1 MALSESDTRAKLITP
16 ALRAAG
22 WPEEWL
28 EREVTPG
35 AVILVGAGA
44 QRGAS
49 RADYVLYVM
58 HQGVKVKVAIVEAK
72 SAGSRPT
79 DGLDQAKRY
88 ARYHHVPFAYST
100 NGKRFVEFDFDSGR
114 TSDPRPISQFPSWEE
129 LRDRW
134 LVARKIDPTSAGATV
149 LRVAPRE
156 QDRYYQIAAAQAVL
170 EAHARGQKRMLLPLA
185 TGTGKTRIATSILK
199 ALHEARQLR
208 KALFVCDRDELR
220 RQALNELH
228 KVFAVEAQAARA
240 DDPAKNA
247 RIVVATYQTLDVD
260 RDGGG
265 TYLEKNYA
273 QNHFSHVII
282 DECHR
287 SAWDRWS
294 AVLSHNDAAVHI
306 GLTATPRS
314 YETISGSTS
323 TADSEITA
331 NNLHYFGNPI
341 YEYPIA
347 QGIDDGFLANFSIVR
362 SDVMTAG
369 TLDREYGIERSDLT
383 AASVAEVTTGESR
396 SLEDLRE
403 QYHPGSIEL
412 DIELPERVQV
422 MCADLFNQLAKAG
435 DPRQK
440 TIVFCQSVSHADRVA
455 NELNNQYATWLDQQI
470 DQNDQ
475 SRMDVARGDY
485 AFKCTYQSGRERLPD
500 LRSNEAR
507 AFVATTVDL
516 LSTGVDVPCLE
527 NLVFFRHVNSPI
539 PFHQMLGR
547 GTRIDE
553 KSNKLHFTI
562 YDYTNATRLL
572 DVALQENQEL
582 GPDTASPQ
590 TQPGDRKSIYE
601 VRGVKVEIFDNGK
614 WVVDPAATDTLRMI
628 SMDDYR
634 QTVTETILR
643 TATTIYELRDQ
654 WVEPK
659 SRANLVAELPHG
671 ESSLDILRHGL
682 DMEPYDGFD
691 VLGSTC
697 FADAPRTRSERVDRF
712 LETSEAP
719 AEDDPSPVRAVL
731 RAYGAQFGHAGTRGL
746 EEPSTFDLPPI
757 QEAGGFEA
765 LGGPDQASGLIR
777 EVKRMV
783 FVVGSEWQDQR
794 AVAPW

>member
-16 ALRAAG
+16 ALHAAG

-35 AVILVGAGA
+35 AVFLVGAGA
-44 QRGAS
+44 QRGAG

-72 SAGSRPT
+72 SASSRPT

-100 NGKRFVEFDFDSGR
+100 NGKRFVEFDFDSGL
-114 TSDPRPISQFPSWEE
+114 TSDPLPISKFPSWEE

-134 LVARKIDPTSAGATV
+134 LHARRIDPTSPGAAT
-149 LRVAPRE
+149 LRIATRE
-156 QDRYYQIAAAQAVL
+156 QDRYYQVAATRAVL
-170 EAHARGQKRMLLPLA
+170 EAHTRGQKRMLLPLA

-199 ALHEARQLR
+199 ALHEARQLS

-220 RQALNELH
+220 RQALSELH

-247 RIVVATYQTLDVD
+247 RIVVATYQTLGVD
-260 RDGGG
+260 RDGDG
-265 TYLEKNYA
+265 TYLENNYK

-294 AVLSHNDAAVHI
+294 AVLSRNDTAVHI

-314 YETISGSTS
+314 YETVSGSTS
-323 TADSEITA
+323 EEDSEITA
-331 NNLHYFGNPI
+331 NNLQYFGDPI
-341 YEYPIA
+341 YEYPIT
-347 QGIDDGFLANFSIVR
+347 QGIDDGYLANFSIVR
-362 SDVMTAG
+362 SDVMTAE
-369 TLDREYGIERSDLT
+369 TLDREYGIERSNLAT
-383 AASVAEVTTGESR
+383 ASVAEAITGEYR

-403 QYHPGSIEL
+403 QYRPGSIERDL
-412 DIELPERVQV
+412 ELPERVEA
-422 MCADLFNQLAKAG
+422 MCADLFSRLTKTG

-440 TIVFCQSVSHADRVA
+440 TIIFCQSDSHADRVA
-455 NELNNQYATWLDQQI
+455 NELNNQYKIWV

-475 SRMDVARGDY
+475 SNTAVALGDY
-485 AFKCTYQSGRERLPD
+485 AFKCTYRSGRERLPE

-572 DVALQENQEL
+572 DVALQEKQEQK
-582 GPDTASPQ
+582 PNSASPQ
-590 TQPGDRKSIYE
+590 TQPGDRRSIYE
-601 VRGVKVEIFDNGK
+601 VRGVKVEIFDGGV
-614 WVVDPAATDTLRMI
+614 WVVDPAATDMLSMI

-634 QTVTETILR
+634 QVVAEIMLHTVTD
-643 TATTIYELRDQ
+643 IYELRDR
-654 WVEPK
+654 WIEPNL
-659 SRANLVAELPHG
+659 RADLVADLPHG
-671 ESSLDILRHGL
+671 ESSLDILRYGL

-691 VLGSTC
+691 VLGNIC

-712 LETSEAP
+712 LATSSASTREVP
-719 AEDDPSPVRAVL
+719 NPVRAVL

-746 EEPSTFDLPPI
+746 EESSTFDLPPI

-765 LGGPDQASGLIR
+765 LEETDQAGALIG
-777 EVKRMV
+777 EVKKMV
-783 FVVGSEWQDQR
+783 FVVGSEWQD
-794 AVAPW
+794 